1 MNFFYFRTLL
11 IKHTDMEYNFRK
23 IEKKWLDYWRK
34 NKIYKT
40 NEDPSKPKYYVL
52 DMFPYP
58 SGAGLHVGHP
68 LGYIASD
75 IYARYMRLKGYNVLH
90 PMGFDAFGLPAEQ
103 YAIQTGTHPAVTTE
117 KNIQKYREQLN
128 QLGFSFDWDREVVT
142 SDPAY
147 YKWTQWTFIQ
157 LFKSWYNQ
165 DSDKAEPIEQL
176 IKIFEKEGNVNI
188 KAACSPVSSF
198 SANEWKGF
206 SEKEKQETLMN
217 YRLAYL
223 SDTWVNWC
231 PALGTVLANDE
242 VKDGYSERG
251 GYPVERK
258 KMRQWFLRIT
268 AYAQRLLDGLETIDW
283 TESIKEV
290 QRNWIGRS
298 EGAVV
303 FFNIDN
309 HQEKIE
315 IFTTRPDTLFGA
327 TFMVLAPEHPFITSI
342 TTSDHR
348 EEVEEYVKKAINR
361 SERDRIANVKKVSGV
376 FTGAYA
382 INPVNNKKIPIWV
395 AEYVLAGYGTGAI
408 MAVPGHDSRDFTFAR
423 HFHLPII
430 QVVTTQ
436 KGKQEDPSAWDDS
449 YDSKEGYMIN
459 SGFLDGL
466 SVKESIPAII
476 NFLEKE
482 KRGYGKINYRLRD
495 AIFSRQR
502 YWGEPFPVYYKDG
515 MPYPLDESLLPL
527 ELPEIDKYLP
537 TETGEPPLARAKNW
551 KSPDGYPLE
560 TNTMPGFAGSSGY
573 YLRYMD
579 PHNDR
584 EYFSPEAVRY
594 WKNVDLYIGGD
605 EHATGHLIYSR
616 FWNKFLYDLGL
627 SVEEEPFRKLIN
639 QGKILGR
646 SNFVYRVN
654 LEKYA
659 EYLLWERMKQIGLAE
674 HVIRNYRD
682 GNRRFDFYDEK
693 DNLIIEIKSREKLE
707 KLESYYTKYIKNTG
721 KKLLLVPIADI
732 IELTDEVLEETKK
745 AIEETAEG
753 GLIFDKHRIREL
765 HPVFVSKNIKD
776 RELFSTPLHVDIN
789 LVHND
794 ELDIEAFRKWRPEF
808 KNARFILED
817 GKYIC
822 GWDIEK
828 MSKSKHNVQTPDEL
842 VDKYGADVLRMY
854 EMFLGPIEQSKPWDT
869 NGIEGI
875 SRFTRKLWRLFHN
888 DENKFTVTEEKPTE
902 EEVKILNKTIKKVRD
917 DIERL
922 SYHTAVSSFMVCT
935 NELTNL
941 HCNKRNILEPLVI
954 LISPFAPLM
963 AEELWEQLGHE
974 PSVSFAALPDYD
986 ESYLTEDAFE
996 YPVSFNGKMR
1006 FKLPLP
1012 VDVSREEA
1020 EKAVISAPQA
1030 RKWIEGKT
1038 IRKIIFVPRRI
1049 INIVVS

>member
-1 MNFFYFRTLL
+1 
-11 IKHTDMEYNFRK
+11 MEYKFRET
-23 IEKKWLDYWRK
+23 EKKWLDYWKK
-34 NKIYKT
+34 NKTFKT
-40 NEDPSKPKYYVL
+40 DTDPSKPKYYVL

-75 IYARYMRLKGYNVLH
+75 IYARYMRLKGFNVLH

-103 YAIQTGTHPAVTTE
+103 YAIQTGTHPAITTA
-117 KNIQKYREQLN
+117 KNIQKYREQLGK
-128 QLGFSFDWDREVVT
+128 LGFSFDWDREVIT

-147 YKWTQWTFIQ
+147 YKWTQWTFLQ
-157 LFKSWYNQ
+157 LFKSWYNLET
-165 DSDKAEPIEQL
+165 DKAEPIDRL
-176 IKIFEKEGNVNI
+176 IKIFEQKGNKKVR
-188 KAACSPVSSF
+188 AASSPVDIF
-198 SANEWKGF
+198 SPDEWNTF
-206 SEKEKQETLMN
+206 SERKKQAILMN

-258 KMRQWFLRIT
+258 KMSQWFLRIT

-283 TESIKEV
+283 SESIKEV

-303 FFNIDN
+303 FFDIVNYPE
-309 HQEKIE
+309 HLE

-327 TFMVLAPEHPFITSI
+327 TFMVLAPEHPFIEDI
-342 TTSDHR
+342 TTEKHR

-361 SERDRIANVKKVSGV
+361 SERDRIADVKTVTGV

-382 INPVNNKKIPIWV
+382 INPVNGARIPIWV

-408 MAVPGHDSRDFTFAR
+408 MAVPAHDSRDFTFAR
-423 HFHLPII
+423 HFNLPIV
-430 QVVTTQ
+430 QVITRE
-436 KGKQEDPSAWDDS
+436 KGKQEDPAGWDSS
-449 YDSKEGYMIN
+449 YDSKEGYLIN
-459 SGFLDGL
+459 SGLINDL
-466 SVKESIPAII
+466 PVHEAIPAII
-476 NFLEKE
+476 DFLK
-482 KRGYGKINYRLRD
+482 KKNRGYGKVNYRLRD

-502 YWGEPFPVYYKDG
+502 YWGEPFPIYYKEG
-515 MPYPLDESLLPL
+515 IPYPLDEDQLPL
-527 ELPEIDKYLP
+527 KLPEVDKYLP
-537 TETGEPPLARAKNW
+537 TETGDPPLARAQHW
-551 KSPDGYPLE
+551 KSREGYPLE

-584 EYFSPEAVRY
+584 EYFSSKAVGY
-594 WKNVDLYIGGD
+594 WRNVDLYIGGD

-616 FWNKFLYDLGL
+616 FWNKFLFDLGL
-627 SVEEEPFRKLIN
+627 SVEEEPFHKLIN

-659 EYLLWERMKQIGLAE
+659 EYLLWQKIKESGEAE
-674 HVIRNYRD
+674 HVIHNYRD
-682 GNRRFDFYDEK
+682 GNRRFDFYHQK
-693 DNLIIEIKSREKLE
+693 AKLIVEIKSQEKLE
-707 KLESYYTKYIKNTG
+707 KLEHYYKDYIKDTG
-721 KKLLLVPIADI
+721 KRLILLPVHDI
-732 IELTDEVLEETKK
+732 IYLTDEIVEEINR
-745 AIEETAEG
+745 AIHETAPG
-753 GLIFDKHRIREL
+753 KVFFDNHKIRE
-765 HPVFVSKNIKD
+765 PKPIFVSHNIKD
-776 RELFSTPLHVDIN
+776 RELWSTPLHVDIN

-794 ELDIEAFRKWRPEF
+794 VLDLKAFRQWRPEF
-808 KNARFILED
+808 QDAEFILEED

-822 GWDIEK
+822 GWMIEK

-875 SRFTRKLWRLFHN
+875 ARFVKKFWRLFH
-888 DENKFTVTEEKPTE
+888 DEENRFVITDEQPEERE
-902 EEVKILNKTIKKVRD
+902 LKILHRTIKKVRD
-917 DIERL
+917 DIERF
-922 SYHTAVSSFMVCT
+922 SYHTAVSTLMVCT
-935 NELTNL
+935 NELSTL
-941 HCNKRNILEPLVI
+941 RCRKRNILEPLTI
-954 LISPFAPLM
+954 LISPLAPLI
-963 AEELWEQLGHE
+963 AEELWEQLGHK
-974 PSVSFAALPDYD
+974 PSISFAPLPDYD
-986 ESYLTEDAFE
+986 EKWLKENTFE

-1006 FKLPLP
+1006 FKLTLPLEI
-1012 VDVSREEA
+1012 SQEEV
-1020 EKAVISAPQA
+1020 EKAVQEAPQSK
-1030 RKWIEGKT
+1030 KWIEGKT
-1038 IRKIIFVPRRI
+1038 IRNIVFVPKRI
-1049 INIVVS
+1049 INVVVS